1 MSSEIE
7 YKGARFYKCALQV
20 NPSSYA
26 AYRGEA
32 SEDEATY
39 NQRILEQCRENK
51 IKVVGLADHG
61 SVENSKGLRIF
72 LKRNEIVVFPG
83 FEISSSEKIHMVCL
97 YPEDTQHSI
106 LNQYLG
112 QLMGGNTSQL
122 ADQPTHASSLS
133 CEEIARKL
141 LDQQKGFWFAAH
153 ITGKNGL
160 LRLSKDGNNYTHL
173 WKNHELVI
181 AAQIPGSIDGL
192 DVDRQDLKKYHKIL
206 ENRNPDYKRIK
217 PIAIINA
224 RDVSKPEDLAI
235 RSSSCLVKMTQPTVE
250 AFKKAF
256 HDPES
261 RIRLNHVLPE
271 KPYSFIRSIAWEG
284 AGFFRDGTLA
294 FSKNLNAVIGGRGTG
309 KSTLIESIRFAL
321 DLPSKGEKKQLEA
334 LCRQNLGNA
343 KVLLEVISKSHY
355 GNRYTISRR
364 YGERPEVINEQGEP
378 SHLTPTD
385 LLPSIEL
392 LGQNEILEIEKDE
405 DAKLELIHYFL
416 PDRKNFNATMGSLRK
431 KLAENRARIVKKR
444 EEIDSLESAVS
455 QEKKYTEQFEYFQKL
470 GIANELNNV
479 QLLEKEKRIK
489 ERANMQIYLF
499 EEWLGDYK
507 DAFDVSFLQ
516 AENYAALPNA
526 DFIEKVAKILEAL
539 KQKMDALSEQGEEHL
554 KSAKAGFQIELES
567 WQNNSAKITDEL
579 NQAIAQ
585 LPEQSGRSG
594 KEIGREFQ
602 SIAAQLTVVSRQ
614 REILNLQ
621 KKIVKALEKERELY
635 LKEYRNTVCNRY
647 TAMTQSIEKLNK
659 SLQGRVRIS
668 IARAQNRKSL
678 KKFLLRLF
686 VVVFDRIGSSR
697 VKWIEG
703 PETIDLVEWA
713 QWIAEKKEQSFI
725 AEYKQY
731 GLTKGT
737 VEKML
742 GMSLDRQLQLQEIE
756 LKDVVK
762 IELNTAH
769 SGSTEHYVDLQNL
782 STGQKCTAILNLLL
796 LGRDEPLII
805 DQPEDNLDNA
815 FIAEHIVSDIRQSK
829 TKRQFLFAT
838 HNANIPIFGDAELIA
853 VLNSER
859 DKGSIAYQGSI
870 DQSDIQQQSA
880 EILEGGKA
888 AFKARQDK
896 YGF

>member
-1 MSSEIE
+1 MNNTIQ

-39 NQRILEQCRENK
+39 NQRILEQCQENK

-61 SVENSKGLRIF
+61 SVESSQGLRAF
-72 LKRNEIVVFPG
+72 LEENEIVVFPG
-83 FEISSSEKIHMVCL
+83 FEIASSEKIHMVCL

-112 QLMGGNTSQL
+112 QLMGGNISQL

-153 ITGKNGL
+153 ITGRNGL

-181 AAQIPGSIDGL
+181 AAQIPGSIDDL
-192 DVDRQDLKKYHKIL
+192 NQDFKKYHKIL

-224 RDVSKPEDLAI
+224 KDVSKPEDLAI
-235 RSSSCLVKMTQPTVE
+235 RSSSCLVKMTQPTFE
-250 AFKKAF
+250 ALKKAF

-261 RIRLNHVLPE
+261 RIRLNHDLPE

-284 AGFFRDGTLA
+284 AGFFEARTLA

-321 DLPSKGEKKQLEA
+321 DLPSKGGERQLEA
-334 LCRQNLGNA
+334 LRRQNLGSA
-343 KVLLEVISKSHY
+343 KVLLEVISKSHH

-378 SHLTPTD
+378 SHLTPAD

-416 PDRKNFNATMGSLRK
+416 PDRKKFNATMDLVRK
-431 KLAENRARIVKKR
+431 KLAENRAEIVKQR

-455 QEKKYTEQFEYFQKL
+455 QEQKYKEQLENFQKL
-470 GIANELNNV
+470 GIANKLSNV
-479 QLLEKEKRIK
+479 QFLEKEKWIK
-489 ERANMQIYLF
+489 DQVNTQFQSF
-499 EEWLGDYK
+499 EEWLENYK

-516 AENYAALPNA
+516 AENDAALPNT
-526 DFIEKVAKILEAL
+526 DSIEKIAKIMEAF
-539 KQKMDALSEQGEEHL
+539 KQKIDALVEQEKEHL
-554 KSAKAGFQIELES
+554 KAARADYQIELKN
-567 WQNNSAKITDEL
+567 WQSNSAKITDEL

-602 SIAAQLTVVSRQ
+602 GIATQLTAVSRQ
-614 REILNLQ
+614 REALDRQ
-621 KKIVKALEKERELY
+621 KKIVKELEKERSRY
-635 LKEYRNTVCNRY
+635 LEEYRDTAFKRY
-647 TAMTQSIEKLNK
+647 TAMSQSIEKLNK
-659 SLQGRVRIS
+659 SLRGKVKISIVRI
-668 IARAQNRKSL
+668 QNRKSL
-678 KKFLLRLF
+678 EKFLSEL
-686 VVVFDRIGSSR
+686 DGIGSAK
-697 VKWIEG
+697 VQWIKY

-725 AEYKQY
+725 NEYEQY
-731 GLTKGT
+731 DLTKGT

-769 SGSTEHYVDLQNL
+769 SGSTEHYVDLQHL

-853 VLNSER
+853 VLNSEK